1 MVSKPK
7 REEYKQVS
15 VSEFFEKNR
24 HILGFDSAQKSLF
37 MIVKEAV
44 DNSLDACEEK
54 GILPDISVIIE
65 KKSGNI
71 FRMTITDNGP
81 GIERTVVPRVF
92 GQLLYG
98 SRFHVLRQTRGQQG
112 LGITASILYGQST
125 SGEPC
130 EIITKRA
137 QDDVAFHF
145 ILGIDVR
152 TNTADLKI
160 EEPMIWARDS
170 GTSISIT
177 AKGRYVTGKQSIM
190 EYLKE
195 VAVVNPNA
203 RIHFTDPDGKS
214 IVFERS
220 IEEPAKPSKA
230 TKPHPYGIELGEL
243 LSLCQITESDTLL
256 KMLSSEFSRVSEN
269 SAMEILEKAKVGPET
284 KPKEITKE
292 QANAIMEAIGSTKL
306 MPPTAES
313 LSPISEQFIRL
324 GMLSVYG
331 EERPAF
337 FGKPVSGKVRIYKG
351 NPFSVEVGMVYGGDL
366 PSEQPVRIVR
376 YANKVPLLFQPGSC
390 AITQAVSDIDWRQL
404 GFDQKQGKG
413 VPYGPAIILV
423 HVHGPRIPYISESK
437 EAIAPIEE
445 IMDEIKN
452 VIRVEV
458 RQLRK
463 FNSRAERNKKIGE
476 KFNLVSKVVPE
487 IAKKSSEILSR
498 DVPDCKMVISRI
510 ANVVFIRED
519 IIKENERK
527 ISRTSVVNYTMEN
540 ISMNLKI
547 VYPFGEK
554 DLEIRDLSS
563 SEIYQHDEDLER
575 IAGGYSGAEYYFTGI
590 NPVYV
595 QGADELPADWG
606 LKGVETYEEQ

>member
-1 MVSKPK
+1 MAVKPK
-7 REEYKQVS
+7 KDEYKQVS

-44 DNSLDACEEK
+44 DNSLDACEER
-54 GILPDISVIIE
+54 GILPEISVRIE
-65 KKSGNI
+65 RKPNDI
-71 FRMTITDNGP
+71 FRITVRDNGP
-81 GIERTVVPRVF
+81 GIERTIVPRVF

-137 QDDVAFHF
+137 QDEVAFHF

-152 TNTADLKI
+152 TNTADLKV
-160 EEPMIWARDS
+160 EEPVIWDRES
-170 GTSISIT
+170 GTSIAIT

-214 IVFERS
+214 LVFERS

-243 LSLCQITESDTLL
+243 LSLSQITESTTLL
-256 KMLSSEFSRVSEN
+256 KMLSSEFSRLSDN
-269 SAMEILEKAKVGPET
+269 SASEILVKAGIDPEMNPRDLA
-284 KPKEITKE
+284 KDG
-292 QANAIMEAIGSTKL
+292 ANAIMEAIANTKL

-331 EERPAF
+331 EERPSF

-445 IMDEIKN
+445 IMDEIRN
-452 VIRVEV
+452 VIRIEV

-476 KFNLVSKVVPE
+476 KFNLVSVVVPE
-487 IAKKSSEILSR
+487 IAKKSAEILSMEI
-498 DVPDCKMVISRI
+498 PDCKMVISRI
-510 ANVVFIRED
+510 ANVVFVRED
-519 IIKENERK
+519 IAGENGRK
-527 ISRTSVVNYTMEN
+527 TSRTSVVNYTMEN

-554 DLEIRDLSS
+554 DLEIRDLPP
-563 SEIYQHDEDLER
+563 SESFTYDQDLDK
-575 IAGGYSGAEYYFTGI
+575 IAGGYSGAEFYFTGI

-595 QGADELPADWG
+595 QGAEELPADWG
-606 LKGVETYEEQ
+606 LKGVETVEE

>member
-1 MVSKPK
+1 MAVKPK
-7 REEYKQVS
+7 KDEYKQVS

-44 DNSLDACEEK
+44 DNSLDACEER
-54 GILPDISVIIE
+54 GILPEISVRIE
-65 KKSGNI
+65 RKPNDI
-71 FRMTITDNGP
+71 FRITVEDNGP
-81 GIERTVVPRVF
+81 GIERTIVPRVF

-137 QDDVAFHF
+137 QDEVAFHF

-152 TNTADLKI
+152 TNTADLKV
-160 EEPMIWARDS
+160 EEPVIWDRES
-170 GTSISIT
+170 GTSIAIT

-214 IVFERS
+214 LVFERS

-243 LSLCQITESDTLL
+243 LSLSQITESTTLL
-256 KMLSSEFSRVSEN
+256 KMLSSEFSRLSDN
-269 SAMEILEKAKVGPET
+269 SASEILAKAGIDPEMNPRDLA
-284 KPKEITKE
+284 KDG
-292 QANAIMEAIGSTKL
+292 ANAIMEAIANTKL

-331 EERPAF
+331 EERPSF

-445 IMDEIKN
+445 IMDEIRN
-452 VIRVEV
+452 VIRIEV

-476 KFNLVSKVVPE
+476 KFNLVSVVVPE
-487 IAKKSSEILSR
+487 IAKKSAEILSMEI
-498 DVPDCKMVISRI
+498 PDCKMVISRI
-510 ANVVFIRED
+510 ANVVFVRED
-519 IIKENERK
+519 IAGENGRK
-527 ISRTSVVNYTMEN
+527 TSRTSVVNYTMEN

-554 DLEIRDLSS
+554 DLEIRDLPP
-563 SEIYQHDEDLER
+563 SESFTYDQDLDK
-575 IAGGYSGAEYYFTGI
+575 IAGGYSGAEFYFTGI

-595 QGADELPADWG
+595 QGAEELPADWG
-606 LKGVETYEEQ
+606 LKGVETVEE

>member
-1 MVSKPK
+1 MAVKPK
-7 REEYKQVS
+7 KDEYKQVS

-44 DNSLDACEEK
+44 DNSLDACEER
-54 GILPDISVIIE
+54 GILPEISVRIE
-65 KKSGNI
+65 RKPNDI
-71 FRMTITDNGP
+71 FRITVEDNGP
-81 GIERTVVPRVF
+81 GIERTIVPRVF

-137 QDDVAFHF
+137 QDEVAFHF

-152 TNTADLKI
+152 TNTADLKV
-160 EEPMIWARDS
+160 EEPVIWDRES
-170 GTSISIT
+170 GTSIAIT

-214 IVFERS
+214 LVFERS

-243 LSLCQITESDTLL
+243 LSLSQITESTTLL
-256 KMLSSEFSRVSEN
+256 KMLSSEFSRLSDN
-269 SAMEILEKAKVGPET
+269 SASEILVKAGIDPEMNPRDLA
-284 KPKEITKE
+284 KDG
-292 QANAIMEAIGSTKL
+292 ANAIMEAIANTKL

-331 EERPAF
+331 EERPSF

-445 IMDEIKN
+445 IMDEIRN
-452 VIRVEV
+452 VIRIEV

-476 KFNLVSKVVPE
+476 KFNLVSVVVPE
-487 IAKKSSEILSR
+487 IAKKSAEILSMEI
-498 DVPDCKMVISRI
+498 PDCKMVISRI
-510 ANVVFIRED
+510 ANVVFVRED
-519 IIKENERK
+519 IAGENGRK
-527 ISRTSVVNYTMEN
+527 TSRTSVVNYTMEN

-554 DLEIRDLSS
+554 DLEIRDLPP
-563 SEIYQHDEDLER
+563 SESFTYDQDLDK
-575 IAGGYSGAEYYFTGI
+575 IAGGYSGAEFYFTGI

-595 QGADELPADWG
+595 QGAEELPADWG
-606 LKGVETYEEQ
+606 LKGVETVEE

>member
-1 MVSKPK
+1 MAVKPK
-7 REEYKQVS
+7 KDEYKQVS

-44 DNSLDACEEK
+44 DNSLDACEER
-54 GILPDISVIIE
+54 GILPEISVRIE
-65 KKSGNI
+65 RKPNDI
-71 FRMTITDNGP
+71 FRITVRDNGP
-81 GIERTVVPRVF
+81 GIERTIVPRVF

-137 QDDVAFHF
+137 QDEVAFHF

-152 TNTADLKI
+152 TNTADLKV
-160 EEPMIWARDS
+160 EEPVIWDRES
-170 GTSISIT
+170 GTSIAIT

-214 IVFERS
+214 LVFERS

-230 TKPHPYGIELGEL
+230 TKPHPYGIDLGEL
-243 LSLCQITESDTLL
+243 LSLSQITESTTLL
-256 KMLSSEFSRVSEN
+256 KMLSSEFSRLSDN
-269 SAMEILEKAKVGPET
+269 SASEILVKAGIDPEMNPRDLA
-284 KPKEITKE
+284 KDG
-292 QANAIMEAIGSTKL
+292 ANAIMEAIANTKL

-331 EERPAF
+331 EERPSF

-445 IMDEIKN
+445 IMDEIRN
-452 VIRVEV
+452 VIRIEV

-476 KFNLVSKVVPE
+476 KFNLVSVVVPE
-487 IAKKSSEILSR
+487 IAKKSAEILSMEI
-498 DVPDCKMVISRI
+498 PDCKMVISRI
-510 ANVVFIRED
+510 ANVVFVRED
-519 IIKENERK
+519 IAGENGRK
-527 ISRTSVVNYTMEN
+527 TSRTSVVNYTMEN

-554 DLEIRDLSS
+554 DLEIRDLPP
-563 SEIYQHDEDLER
+563 SESFTYDQDLDK
-575 IAGGYSGAEYYFTGI
+575 IAGGYSGAEFYFTGI

-595 QGADELPADWG
+595 QGAEELPADWG
-606 LKGVETYEEQ
+606 LKGVETVEE

>member
-1 MVSKPK
+1 MPGRAKK
-7 REEYKQVS
+7 EEYKQVS

-44 DNSLDACEEK
+44 DNSLDACEERA
-54 GILPDISVIIE
+54 ILPEIKVSVDRV
-65 KKSGNI
+65 KDDI
-71 FRMTITDNGP
+71 FRITVEDNGP

-130 EIITKRA
+130 IITTKRRE
-137 QDDVAFHF
+137 DEVAFHF
-145 ILGIDVR
+145 VLGIDVR
-152 TNTADLKI
+152 SNKADLKV
-160 EEPMIWARDS
+160 EEPIIWDRES
-170 GTSISIT
+170 GTSITIT

-203 RIHFTDPDGKS
+203 RIQFTDPDGKT
-214 IVFERS
+214 VTFERS
-220 IEEPAKPSKA
+220 INEPAKPSRP

-243 LSLCQITESDTLL
+243 LSLSQFTESTDIV
-256 KMLSSEFSRVSEN
+256 KMLATEFSRVSEN
-269 SAMEILEKAKVGPET
+269 SATEIVQKAGVDPGMN
-284 KPKEITKE
+284 PKDLTKE
-292 QANAIMEAIGSTKL
+292 QAESLMKAIGETKL
-306 MPPTAES
+306 MPPTGES

-324 GMLSVYG
+324 GMLAVYG
-331 EERPAF
+331 EERPSF

-366 PSEQPVRIVR
+366 PSDQPVRIVR

-390 AITQAVSDIDWRQL
+390 AITQAISDIDWRQL

-423 HVHGPRIPYISESK
+423 HVHGPRLPYISESK

-452 VIRVEV
+452 VIRIEV

-476 KFNLVSKVVPE
+476 KFNLVSVVVPE
-487 IAKKSSEILSR
+487 IAKKASEILSKEI
-498 DVPDCKMVISRI
+498 PDCTMVITRI
-510 ANVVFIRED
+510 ANVVFVRED
-519 IIKENERK
+519 IINENGVK
-527 ISRTSVVNYTMEN
+527 ISRSSVVNYTMDK

-547 VYPFGEK
+547 VFPFGEK
-554 DLEIRDLSS
+554 DMEIRDLEPSKS
-563 SEIYQHDEDLER
+563 YIFDQELSR
-575 IAGGYSGAEYYFTGI
+575 ITGGYSGAEYYFTGI

-595 QGADELPADWG
+595 QGAEELPADWN
-606 LKGVETYEEQ
+606 LKGVETVEE